1 MTEKTFD
8 EEVMEVIDDTE
19 RLSNEEWTSKYGDRT
34 YLEVLKALIL
44 TRIDICPKFTTSAI
58 IKVVDGE
65 CKTIRTYAIPES
77 DLHRVFGVEGKQKGG
92 DNSER

>member
-8 EEVMEVIDDTE
+8 EEVMEVINDTE
-19 RLSNEEWTSKYGDRT
+19 LPNQDWIKKYGDRT
-34 YLEVLKALIL
+34 YLEVLKSLIL
-44 TRIDICPKFTTSAI
+44 TRIDSCPKLTTSAI

-77 DLHRVFGVEGKQKGG
+77 DLHRVFGIVK
-92 DNSER
+92 

>member
-8 EEVMEVIDDTE
+8 EEVMEVIDDAE

-34 YLEVLKALIL
+34 YLEVLKSLIL
-44 TRIDICPKFTTSAI
+44 SRIESCPKLTTSAI

-77 DLHRVFGVEGKQKGG
+77 DIHRVFGVEGKQK
-92 DNSER
+92 RR

>member
-8 EEVMEVIDDTE
+8 EEVMEVIDDAE

-34 YLEVLKALIL
+34 YLEVLKSLIL
-44 TRIDICPKFTTSAI
+44 SRIESCPKLTTSAT

-65 CKTIRTYAIPES
+65 CKTIRTYAIPEY
-77 DLHRVFGVEGKQKGG
+77 DIHRVFGVEGKQK
-92 DNSER
+92 RR

>member
-19 RLSNEEWTSKYGDRT
+19 RLSNEEWVIKYGDRP
-34 YLEVLKALIL
+34 YMEVLKSLIL
-44 TRIDICPKFTTSAI
+44 QRIESCPKLTTSAI
-58 IKVVDGE
+58 ITMVDGE

-77 DLHRVFGVEGKQKGG
+77 DLHRAFGIEGKENCK
-92 DNSER
+92 